1 MSLLIGAVETL
12 LKASSCDDSMLSSV
26 SDTLDR
32 VQKMQQDLDAAP
44 IPMEVVMNTNLTT
57 GSSKANMEPSAV
69 QKEITPEKN
78 QGTEAALKRDKLMEE
93 QARASVATDDLSM
106 TDDTTPS
113 NTTGKKEPVDEFQTP
128 NGKHRVLSAAAG
140 STTNMEGIVELS
152 NPFAV
157 LMSLGSTRL

>member
-1 MSLLIGAVETL
+1 
-12 LKASSCDDSMLSSV
+12 
-26 SDTLDR
+26 
-32 VQKMQQDLDAAP
+32 
-44 IPMEVVMNTNLTT
+44 
-57 GSSKANMEPSAV
+57 
-69 QKEITPEKN
+69 
-78 QGTEAALKRDKLMEE
+78 MEE

-113 NTTGKKEPVDEFQTP
+113 NTTGEKEPVDEFQTP